1 MPWFKKNL
9 RQWLNR
15 FSLRACFLTLFFSGY
30 SKKAPGTIGSLVALL
45 LGLPIL
51 IFSANTLFLAA
62 ILIGLIAIA
71 QIDKEEE
78 ESKIHDSSYIV
89 IDELVGMWLAM
100 AISGLSLAGVILSF
114 IFFRIYDIT
123 KPSLIGKIDK
133 EVKGGL
139 GVVADDALAGVLA
152 GLSVLLAI
160 NILGFFN
167 IKL

>member
-1 MPWFKKNL
+1 MDK
-9 RQWLNR
+9 

-45 LGLPIL
+45 LGLPVL
-51 IFSANTLFLAA
+51 IFSANTLFLGAVFV
-62 ILIGLIAIA
+62 GLIAIA

-78 ESKIHDSSYIV
+78 ETKRHDSSYIV

-139 GVVADDALAGVLA
+139 GVVADDALAGILA
-152 GLSVLLAI
+152 GLSALLVI
-160 NILGFFN
+160 HILGFFN

>member
-1 MPWFKKNL
+1 MNK
-9 RQWLNR
+9 

-62 ILIGLIAIA
+62 VLIGLIAIT

-100 AISGLSLAGVILSF
+100 AISGLSLAGVVLSF

-133 EVKGGL
+133 EIKGGL

-152 GLSVLLAI
+152 GLSALLAI

>member
-1 MPWFKKNL
+1 MDK
-9 RQWLNR
+9 

-45 LGLPIL
+45 LGLPVL
-51 IFSANTLFLAA
+51 IFSANTLFLGA
-62 ILIGLIAIA
+62 IFVGLIAIA

-78 ESKIHDSSYIV
+78 ETKRHDSSYIV

-152 GLSVLLAI
+152 GLSALLVI

>member
-1 MPWFKKNL
+1 MDK
-9 RQWLNR
+9 

-51 IFSANTLFLAA
+51 IFSANTLFLTAV
-62 ILIGLIAIA
+62 LIGLIAIA

-100 AISGLSLAGVILSF
+100 AISGLSLVGVVLSF

-152 GLSVLLAI
+152 GLSVLLVI

>member
-1 MPWFKKNL
+1 MNKFN
-9 RQWLNR
+9 
-15 FSLRACFLTLFFSGY
+15 LRACFLTLFFSGY
-30 SKKAPGTIGSLVALL
+30 SKKAPGTVGSLVALL
-45 LGLPIL
+45 LGLPVL

-133 EVKGGL
+133 EIKGGL

>member
-1 MPWFKKNL
+1 M
-9 RQWLNR
+9 
-15 FSLRACFLTLFFSGY
+15 
-30 SKKAPGTIGSLVALL
+30 L

-51 IFSANTLFLAA
+51 AFSANTLFLGA
-62 ILIGLIAIA
+62 IFVGLIAIT

-78 ESKIHDSSYIV
+78 ESKRHDSSYIV

-152 GLSVLLAI
+152 GLSVLLVI
-160 NILGFFN
+160 HILGFFN
-167 IKL
+167 IKF

>member
-1 MPWFKKNL
+1 MDKFN
-9 RQWLNR
+9 
-15 FSLRACFLTLFFSGY
+15 LRACFLTLFFSGY

-45 LGLPIL
+45 LGLPVL
-51 IFSANTLFLAA
+51 IFSANTLFLGAVFV
-62 ILIGLIAIA
+62 GLIAIT

-78 ESKIHDSSYIV
+78 ETKRHDSSYIV

-100 AISGLSLAGVILSF
+100 AISGLSLAGVVLSF

-123 KPSLIGKIDK
+123 KPSLIGRIDK

-152 GLSVLLAI
+152 GLSALLVI
-160 NILGFFN
+160 HILGFFN
-167 IKL
+167 IKF

>member
-1 MPWFKKNL
+1 MNK
-9 RQWLNR
+9 

-45 LGLPIL
+45 LGLPVL

-62 ILIGLIAIA
+62 IFIGLIAIT

-100 AISGLSLAGVILSF
+100 AISGLSLAGVVLSF

-133 EVKGGL
+133 KVKGGL

-152 GLSVLLAI
+152 GLSALLVI
-160 NILGFFN
+160 HILGFFN
-167 IKL
+167 IKF

>member
-1 MPWFKKNL
+1 MDK
-9 RQWLNR
+9 

-45 LGLPIL
+45 LGLPVL

-100 AISGLSLAGVILSF
+100 AISGLSLEGVVLSF
-114 IFFRIYDIT
+114 VFFRIYDIT

-152 GLSVLLAI
+152 GLSVLLVI
-160 NILGFFN
+160 HILGFFN

>member
-1 MPWFKKNL
+1 M
-9 RQWLNR
+9 
-15 FSLRACFLTLFFSGY
+15 
-30 SKKAPGTIGSLVALL
+30 L
-45 LGLPIL
+45 LGLPVL
-51 IFSANTLFLAA
+51 IFSANTLFLGAVFV
-62 ILIGLIAIA
+62 GLIAIA

-78 ESKIHDSSYIV
+78 ETKRHDSSYIV

-152 GLSVLLAI
+152 GLSALLVI
-160 NILGFFN
+160 HILGFFN

>member
-1 MPWFKKNL
+1 MDK
-9 RQWLNR
+9 

-45 LGLPIL
+45 LGLPVL
-51 IFSANTLFLAA
+51 IFSANTLFLGA
-62 ILIGLIAIA
+62 IFVGLIAIT

-78 ESKIHDSSYIV
+78 ETKRHDSSYIV

-100 AISGLSLAGVILSF
+100 AVSGLSLAGVILSF

-152 GLSVLLAI
+152 GLSALLVI
-160 NILGFFN
+160 NVLGFFN
-167 IKL
+167 IKF

>member
-1 MPWFKKNL
+1 MDK
-9 RQWLNR
+9 

-45 LGLPIL
+45 LGLPVL
-51 IFSANTLFLAA
+51 IFSANTLFLGA
-62 ILIGLIAIA
+62 IFIGLIAIA

-78 ESKIHDSSYIV
+78 ETKRHDSSYIV

-152 GLSVLLAI
+152 GLSALLVI
-160 NILGFFN
+160 SVLGFFN
-167 IKL
+167 IKF

>member
-1 MPWFKKNL
+1 MNK
-9 RQWLNR
+9 
-15 FSLRACFLTLFFSGY
+15 FSLRTCFLTLFFSGY

-62 ILIGLIAIA
+62 VLIGLIAIT

-100 AISGLSLAGVILSF
+100 AISGLSLVGVILSF

-133 EVKGGL
+133 EIKGGL

>member
-1 MPWFKKNL
+1 M
-9 RQWLNR
+9 
-15 FSLRACFLTLFFSGY
+15 
-30 SKKAPGTIGSLVALL
+30 L
-45 LGLPIL
+45 LGLPVL
-51 IFSANTLFLAA
+51 AFSANTLFLGA
-62 ILIGLIAIA
+62 IFVGLIAIT

-78 ESKIHDSSYIV
+78 ETKRHDSSYIV

-100 AISGLSLAGVILSF
+100 AISGLSLAGVVLSF

-152 GLSVLLAI
+152 GLSVLLVI

>member
-1 MPWFKKNL
+1 MDK
-9 RQWLNR
+9 
-15 FSLRACFLTLFFSGY
+15 FSLRMCFLTLFFSGY

-51 IFSANTLFLAA
+51 AFSANTLFLGA
-62 ILIGLIAIA
+62 IFVGLIAIA

-100 AISGLSLAGVILSF
+100 AISGLSLAGVVLSF

-152 GLSVLLAI
+152 GLSALLVI
-160 NILGFFN
+160 SVLGFFN
-167 IKL
+167 IKF

>member
-1 MPWFKKNL
+1 MDK
-9 RQWLNR
+9 

-30 SKKAPGTIGSLVALL
+30 SKKAPGTVGSLVALL

-51 IFSANTLFLAA
+51 IFSANTLFLGA
-62 ILIGLIAIA
+62 IFVGLIAIA

-78 ESKIHDSSYIV
+78 ETKRHDSSYIV

-100 AISGLSLAGVILSF
+100 AISGLSLAGVVLSF

-123 KPSLIGKIDK
+123 KPSLIGRIDK

-152 GLSVLLAI
+152 GLSALLVI
-160 NILGFFN
+160 HILGFFN

>member
-1 MPWFKKNL
+1 MNK
-9 RQWLNR
+9 

-62 ILIGLIAIA
+62 VLIGLIAIA
-71 QIDKEEE
+71 QIDKEE

-100 AISGLSLAGVILSF
+100 AISGLSLAGVVLSF

-152 GLSVLLAI
+152 GLSVLLVI

>member
-1 MPWFKKNL
+1 M
-9 RQWLNR
+9 
-15 FSLRACFLTLFFSGY
+15 
-30 SKKAPGTIGSLVALL
+30 L

-51 IFSANTLFLAA
+51 IFSANTLFLGA
-62 ILIGLIAIA
+62 IFVGLIAIA

-78 ESKIHDSSYIV
+78 ESKRHDSSYIV

-152 GLSVLLAI
+152 GLSALLAI

-167 IKL
+167 IKF

>member
-1 MPWFKKNL
+1 MDK
-9 RQWLNR
+9 

-51 IFSANTLFLAA
+51 IFSANTLFLGAV
-62 ILIGLIAIA
+62 LIGLIAIA

-100 AISGLSLAGVILSF
+100 AISGLSLAGVVLSF

-152 GLSVLLAI
+152 GLSALLVI

>member
-1 MPWFKKNL
+1 MDK
-9 RQWLNR
+9 

-51 IFSANTLFLAA
+51 IFSANTLFLGA
-62 ILIGLIAIA
+62 IFVGLIAIA

-78 ESKIHDSSYIV
+78 ETKRHDSSYIV

-114 IFFRIYDIT
+114 IFFRIYDIN

-152 GLSVLLAI
+152 GLSVLLVI
-160 NILGFFN
+160 NVLGFFN

>member
-1 MPWFKKNL
+1 MNK
-9 RQWLNR
+9 

-30 SKKAPGTIGSLVALL
+30 SKKAPGTIGSLLALL
-45 LGLPIL
+45 LGLPVL

-62 ILIGLIAIA
+62 VLIGLIAIA

-100 AISGLSLAGVILSF
+100 AISGLSLAGVVLSF
-114 IFFRIYDIT
+114 VFFRIYDIT

-152 GLSVLLAI
+152 GLSTLLVI

>member
-1 MPWFKKNL
+1 MDK
-9 RQWLNR
+9 

-45 LGLPIL
+45 LGLPVL

-100 AISGLSLAGVILSF
+100 AISGLSLAGVVLSF

-152 GLSVLLAI
+152 GLSVLLVI
-160 NILGFFN
+160 HILGFFN

>member
-1 MPWFKKNL
+1 M
-9 RQWLNR
+9 
-15 FSLRACFLTLFFSGY
+15 
-30 SKKAPGTIGSLVALL
+30 ALL
-45 LGLPIL
+45 LGLPVL
-51 IFSANTLFLAA
+51 AFSANTLFLGA
-62 ILIGLIAIA
+62 IFVGLIAIA

-78 ESKIHDSSYIV
+78 ETKRHDSSYIV

-100 AISGLSLAGVILSF
+100 AISGLSLAGVVLSF

-123 KPSLIGKIDK
+123 KPSLIGRIDK

-152 GLSVLLAI
+152 GLSALLVI
-160 NILGFFN
+160 HILGFFN

>member
-1 MPWFKKNL
+1 MDK
-9 RQWLNR
+9 

-45 LGLPIL
+45 LGLPVL

-62 ILIGLIAIA
+62 VFVGLIAIA

-78 ESKIHDSSYIV
+78 ETKRHDSSYIV

-100 AISGLSLAGVILSF
+100 AISGLSLAGVVLSF

-123 KPSLIGKIDK
+123 KPSLIGRIDK

-152 GLSVLLAI
+152 GLSALLVI

-167 IKL
+167 IKF

>member
-1 MPWFKKNL
+1 MDK
-9 RQWLNR
+9 

-45 LGLPIL
+45 LGLPVL
-51 IFSANTLFLAA
+51 AFSANTLFLGA
-62 ILIGLIAIA
+62 IFVGLIAIT

-78 ESKIHDSSYIV
+78 TKRHDSSYIV

-100 AISGLSLAGVILSF
+100 AISGLSLTGVVLSF

-152 GLSVLLAI
+152 GLSTLLVI
-160 NILGFFN
+160 HILGFFN

>member
-1 MPWFKKNL
+1 M
-9 RQWLNR
+9 
-15 FSLRACFLTLFFSGY
+15 
-30 SKKAPGTIGSLVALL
+30 L

-51 IFSANTLFLAA
+51 IFSANTLFLVAV
-62 ILIGLIAIA
+62 LIGLIAIT

-100 AISGLSLAGVILSF
+100 AISGLSLAGVVLSF

-133 EVKGGL
+133 EIKGGL

-152 GLSVLLAI
+152 GLSVLLVI

>member
-1 MPWFKKNL
+1 MDK
-9 RQWLNR
+9 

-30 SKKAPGTIGSLVALL
+30 SKKAPGTVGSLVALL

-62 ILIGLIAIA
+62 VLIGLIAIA

-100 AISGLSLAGVILSF
+100 AISGLSLADVVLSF

-152 GLSVLLAI
+152 GLSTLLVI

>member
-1 MPWFKKNL
+1 MDK
-9 RQWLNR
+9 

-45 LGLPIL
+45 LGLPVL
-51 IFSANTLFLAA
+51 AFSANTLFLGAVFV
-62 ILIGLIAIA
+62 GLIAIT

-78 ESKIHDSSYIV
+78 ETKRHDSSYIV

-123 KPSLIGKIDK
+123 KPSLIGRIDK

-152 GLSVLLAI
+152 GLSVLLVI

>member
-1 MPWFKKNL
+1 MNK
-9 RQWLNR
+9 

-45 LGLPIL
+45 LGLPVL

-62 ILIGLIAIA
+62 VLIGLIAIA

-123 KPSLIGKIDK
+123 KPSLVGKIDK

>member
-1 MPWFKKNL
+1 MDK
-9 RQWLNR
+9 

-51 IFSANTLFLAA
+51 IFSANTLFLGA
-62 ILIGLIAIA
+62 IFVGLIAIA

-78 ESKIHDSSYIV
+78 ETKRHDSSYIV

-152 GLSVLLAI
+152 GLSALLVI

-167 IKL
+167 IKF

>member
-1 MPWFKKNL
+1 MDKFN
-9 RQWLNR
+9 
-15 FSLRACFLTLFFSGY
+15 LRACFLTLFFSGY

-51 IFSANTLFLAA
+51 IFSANTLFLGA
-62 ILIGLIAIA
+62 IFVGLIAIT

-100 AISGLSLAGVILSF
+100 AISGLSLAGVVLSF

-123 KPSLIGKIDK
+123 KPSLIGRIDK

-152 GLSVLLAI
+152 GLSALLVI
-160 NILGFFN
+160 SILGFFN

>member
-1 MPWFKKNL
+1 MDK
-9 RQWLNR
+9 

-62 ILIGLIAIA
+62 VLIGLIAIT

-123 KPSLIGKIDK
+123 KPSFIGKIDK

-152 GLSVLLAI
+152 GLSVLLVI

>member
-1 MPWFKKNL
+1 MNK
-9 RQWLNR
+9 

-62 ILIGLIAIA
+62 VLIGLIAIA

-100 AISGLSLAGVILSF
+100 AISGLSLAGVVLSF

-133 EVKGGL
+133 EIKGGL

-152 GLSVLLAI
+152 GLSVLLVI

>member
-1 MPWFKKNL
+1 MDK
-9 RQWLNR
+9 

-45 LGLPIL
+45 LGLPVL
-51 IFSANTLFLAA
+51 IFSANTLFLGA
-62 ILIGLIAIA
+62 IFVGLIAIT

-100 AISGLSLAGVILSF
+100 AISGLSLAGVVLSF

-123 KPSLIGKIDK
+123 KPSLIGRIDK

-152 GLSVLLAI
+152 GLSVLLVI
-160 NILGFFN
+160 SVLGFFN

>member
-1 MPWFKKNL
+1 MDK
-9 RQWLNR
+9 

-62 ILIGLIAIA
+62 ILIGLIAIT

-100 AISGLSLAGVILSF
+100 AISGLSLVGVVLSF

-152 GLSVLLAI
+152 GLSALLVI

>member
-1 MPWFKKNL
+1 MNK
-9 RQWLNR
+9 

-30 SKKAPGTIGSLVALL
+30 SKKAPGTIGSFVALL
-45 LGLPIL
+45 LGLPVL

-62 ILIGLIAIA
+62 VLIGLIAIA

-152 GLSVLLAI
+152 GLSALLVI

>member
-1 MPWFKKNL
+1 MDK
-9 RQWLNR
+9 

-51 IFSANTLFLAA
+51 IFSANTLFLGA
-62 ILIGLIAIA
+62 IFIGLIAIA

-123 KPSLIGKIDK
+123 KLSLIGKIDK

-152 GLSVLLAI
+152 GLSALLVI
-160 NILGFFN
+160 HILGFFN

>member
-1 MPWFKKNL
+1 MDK
-9 RQWLNR
+9 

-51 IFSANTLFLAA
+51 IFSANTLFLGAVF
-62 ILIGLIAIA
+62 IGLIAIT

-100 AISGLSLAGVILSF
+100 AISGLSLAGVVLSF

-152 GLSVLLAI
+152 GLSALLI
-160 NILGFFN
+160 IHILGFFN

>member
-1 MPWFKKNL
+1 M
-9 RQWLNR
+9 
-15 FSLRACFLTLFFSGY
+15 
-30 SKKAPGTIGSLVALL
+30 L

-62 ILIGLIAIA
+62 VFIGLIAIT

-78 ESKIHDSSYIV
+78 ETKRHDSSYIV

-100 AISGLSLAGVILSF
+100 AVSGLSLAGVILSF
-114 IFFRIYDIT
+114 IFFRIYDMT

-152 GLSVLLAI
+152 GLSALLVI
-160 NILGFFN
+160 NVLGFFN

>member
-1 MPWFKKNL
+1 MDK
-9 RQWLNR
+9 

-51 IFSANTLFLAA
+51 IFSANTLFLGAVFV
-62 ILIGLIAIA
+62 GLIAIA

-78 ESKIHDSSYIV
+78 ETKRHDSSYIV

-100 AISGLSLAGVILSF
+100 AVSGLSLAGVILSF

-152 GLSVLLAI
+152 GLSALLVI
-160 NILGFFN
+160 YILGFFN